1 MTRVSTPYYIARE
14 DRFGDSPI
22 LVFCD
27 HASNA
32 MPAEM
37 NCLGLPSD
45 MLETHI
51 AVDIGAGAV
60 AEAMARNLGAGV
72 LTCGYSRLVIDPNR
86 SPSAPDLIPA
96 VADQI
101 PVPGNRNL
109 TDAEIEARL
118 HEFHEPYHER
128 LGAAVTDFGA
138 RFDRPLAVSV
148 HSFTNRLMGAG
159 DERPWGAGLLW
170 RHDEAAARF
179 FIKWLE
185 AQVDWPVGDNEP
197 YDARVFNYSVDRH
210 IAPMG
215 MRHLT
220 LEVRQDLISDDED
233 AAQIADLL
241 ARGVQELR
249 KTL

>member
-1 MTRVSTPYYIARE
+1 
-14 DRFGDSPI
+14 
-22 LVFCD
+22 
-27 HASNA
+27 

-51 AVDIGAGAV
+51 AVDIGAGPLSDAL
-60 AEAMARNLGAGV
+60 ARRLEAGH
-72 LTCGYSRLVIDPNR
+72 LTCGYSRLIIDPNR
-86 SPSAPDLIPA
+86 DPSAPDLIPA

-109 TDAEIEARL
+109 TAAEVDARL
-118 HEFHEPYHER
+118 HMFHEPYHER
-128 LGAAVTDFGA
+128 LGAALTDLGDHFS
-138 RFDRPLAVSV
+138 RPLAVSV

-170 RHDEAAARF
+170 RHDHASARF
-179 FIKWLE
+179 FIDWLA

-210 IAPMG
+210 IAPMQ

-220 LEVRQDLISDDED
+220 IEVRQDLIADED
-233 AAQIADLL
+233 GAAQMADLL